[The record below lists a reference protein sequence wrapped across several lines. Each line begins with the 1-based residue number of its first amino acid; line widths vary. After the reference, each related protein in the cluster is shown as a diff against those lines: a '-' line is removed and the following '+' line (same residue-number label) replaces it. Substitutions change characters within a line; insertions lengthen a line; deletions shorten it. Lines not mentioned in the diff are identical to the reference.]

1 VTRRLACL
9 ALLLCL
15 PACVARDR
23 LNADCRW
30 TGDTARLLDLHDHG
44 DESHL
49 LGDVTLAEELAIRA
63 ADVRRGHRSGHYD
76 GDAAYA
82 ATRESCMATLFDAI
96 AAGHGVSPAEVRA
109 RLGRRAL
116 SDDLLIVGLFAAFY
130 ALAAIAITRHLGI
143 AYSHERR
150 LASLAAVLAASIA
163 ASAVGVVA
171 GELWSLLA
179 EGYRVS
185 SNNHMSYRG
194 ARIPWTHHR
203 PAIFAAGLIV
213 FWVVAL
219 RPRRRGTDG
228 T

>member
-1 VTRRLACL
+1 VELFCL

-15 PACVARDR
+15 PGCVARDR
-23 LNADCRW
+23 LNSDCRW
-30 TGDTARLLDLHDHG
+30 TGDTVRLLDLHDRG
-44 DESHL
+44 DENHL

-76 GDAAYA
+76 GDAVYA
-82 ATRESCMATLFDAI
+82 AARESCMATLFDAI
-96 AAGHGVSPAEVRA
+96 AASHRVPLTEVRS
-109 RLGRRAL
+109 RLGRRVF
-116 SDDLLIVGLFAAFY
+116 SVDLLIVSLFVVFY
-130 ALAAIAITRHLGI
+130 GLAAVAITRQLGI
-143 AYSHERR
+143 GYSRERR
-150 LASLAAVLAASIA
+150 VASLAAILAASIA

-203 PAIFAAGLIV
+203 PAIFAAGLLL

-219 RPRRRGTDG
+219 RPRRRSPD
-228 T
+228 